1 MKQYK
6 SGLAVRKLVQLV
18 AIIIMLTRV
27 NIISS
32 TSNFFFFLVETLEQ
46 EI

>member
-6 SGLAVRKLVQLV
+6 RGLAITKLVQLV
-18 AIIIMLTRV
+18 AIIIMLMRV

-32 TSNFFFFLVETLEQ
+32 IGNFFFLVETLEQ